1 MIPHTTL
8 FAQSCP
14 TLCNP
19 MDHSLPESSVHGYS
33 PGKNIGVGCLTL
45 LQESSELRDQTRS
58 PILQA
63 DSLSCEPPGKPTQLY
78 SNWIIA
84 PQRCLM
90 FKCPDFIAPYIT
102 KGTLKMKLRILTW
115 EDYLD
120 FLFEFNTIT
129 SLLMKEPGELQSQR
143 MWCEHISS
151 QWRKCDSSMLLA
163 LKAG

>member
-1 MIPHTTL
+1 MIPYTIL

-45 LQESSELRDQTRS
+45 LQESSQLRDRARS

-90 FKCPDFIAPYIT
+90 FKCPDFIAPYMT
-102 KGTLKMKLRILTW
+102 KGTLKMKLRIKIKNPDMGRL
-115 EDYLD
+115 
-120 FLFEFNTIT
+120 
-129 SLLMKEPGELQSQR
+129 PGFSIWVQCNHKPPYEGTRGVTESEAV
-143 MWCEHISS
+143 MWTY
-151 QWRKCDSSMLLA
+151 K
-163 LKAG
+163 